1 MYLFSIYQIARF
13 QRLTDLSFCFVV
25 GFKFEKFMNSRT
37 SLKGMVWS
45 KIQKYFIYLKMF
57 FVKKQLQQSIFEHR
71 KLFITALKD
80 WSFCLLF
87 TAVFWTCSAYV
98 TPAPSYDENIKEK
111 KILFCLFW
119 DSSCSKSKV
128 YLLFKNVWF
137 RVFIRKLLYLLM
149 EMEVMVMKQ
158 APKEKKFVNKMLKRL
173 QIWWN
178 ALLHICLS
186 QRKMMFLAVYLVGV

>member
-87 TAVFWTCSAYV
+87 TAVFWTRSAYV

-111 KILFCLFW
+111 KSCFACFEILRVVKVKFIYCLKMSDFEYLSE
-119 DSSCSKSKV
+119 SSC
-128 YLLFKNVWF
+128 
-137 RVFIRKLLYLLM
+137 I
-149 EMEVMVMKQ
+149 
-158 APKEKKFVNKMLKRL
+158 
-173 QIWWN
+173 
-178 ALLHICLS
+178 
-186 QRKMMFLAVYLVGV
+186 FLWRWK